1 MRIQVLLLPLTGLFL
16 FLSACT
22 SHHTTTSYWNRAAGI
37 RKEQGTA
44 YFVTGKDGAAKE
56 IRDGKWTTWHRN
68 TKKHT
73 EVHFKDG
80 VPVGEIRIWY
90 PDGKL
95 KYRANYDEDGLLDGI
110 ISFYTQD
117 GQLKTYTVSHGTG
130 TVYSYYDDGTLKSE
144 IVYRQGKIQGKAR
157 YFAPDGK
164 LLHEEDN
171 SQ

>member
-56 IRDGKWTTWHRN
+56 IRDGKCTTWHRN

-73 EVHFKDG
+73 
-80 VPVGEIRIWY
+80 
-90 PDGKL
+90 
-95 KYRANYDEDGLLDGI
+95 
-110 ISFYTQD
+110 
-117 GQLKTYTVSHGTG
+117 
-130 TVYSYYDDGTLKSE
+130 
-144 IVYRQGKIQGKAR
+144 
-157 YFAPDGK
+157 
-164 LLHEEDN
+164 
-171 SQ
+171 